1 MCTSFEQSKY
11 WQDPDYE
18 RFVAACSKGV
28 CLCER
33 HKNNPL
39 ISIYDTYLSLD
50 ILKYDQLIEYTVA
63 YSNIFLEEMKNM
75 YPRQSMVWG
84 KEWNDLVDSIQKNE
98 DPNRDTVSEFVAKI
112 DELAKRYPLHE
123 LL

>member
-1 MCTSFEQSKY
+1 MAKKEQSKY